1 MSNQDIK
8 YPHYFKSVSHLETVE
23 AIFNLETY
31 GRHHCGKIQI
41 NHDRACEQLL
51 RESVAVLEHAGMIEW
66 DVVPKWA
73 DCDVRI
79 INRPTDKNDF
89 TGIYE

>member
-1 MSNQDIK
+1 MFSNCAGDDVMR
-8 YPHYFKSVSHLETVE
+8 KSSSEIINE

-41 NHDRACEQLL
+41 NHDRSCEKLL

-89 TGIYE
+89 TGDL

>member
-1 MSNQDIK
+1 MFSNCAGDDVMSKTSSEIIND
-8 YPHYFKSVSHLETVE
+8 

-41 NHDRACEQLL
+41 NHDRACERLL

-66 DVVPKWA
+66 DNVPKWA

-79 INRPTDKNDF
+79 INRPIEKTDF
-89 TGIYE
+89 TGDL

>member
-1 MSNQDIK
+1 MFSNCAGDDVMSKSSSDIIN
-8 YPHYFKSVSHLETVE
+8 E

-51 RESVAVLEHAGMIEW
+51 RDSVVILEHAGMIEW
-66 DVVPKWA
+66 DNVPKWA

-79 INRPTDKNDF
+79 INRPVAKSDF
-89 TGIYE
+89 TGDL

>member
-1 MSNQDIK
+1 MFSNSKGDDVMSKSSSDIIN
-8 YPHYFKSVSHLETVE
+8 E

-51 RESVAVLEHAGMIEW
+51 RDSVAVLEAAGMIEW

-73 DCDVRI
+73 NCDVRI
-79 INRPTDKNDF
+79 VNRPIAKNDF
-89 TGIYE
+89 TEGL